1 MNEDEVCE
9 YCGKLD
15 SEHVVRPEYIKKI
28 ERLSHCNVT
37 HDKEWLKK
45 QAFDSVPDSETDPNS
60 EQPVYFKKDVELH
73 LKFLKV
79 QEKKKINQ
87 LKDLIGSQ
95 IKYTN
100 DSNYCDVNN
109 AFNNCLDLIEKV
121 FLK

>member
-1 MNEDEVCE
+1 M
-9 YCGKLD
+9 
-15 SEHVVRPEYIKKI
+15 I
-28 ERLSHCNVT
+28 EEPT
-37 HDKEWLKK
+37 IEWLKK
-45 QAFDSVPDSETDPNS
+45 QCVNEDALDNAYHGQDCGSMYVSWSN
-60 EQPVYFKKDVELH
+60 VELH